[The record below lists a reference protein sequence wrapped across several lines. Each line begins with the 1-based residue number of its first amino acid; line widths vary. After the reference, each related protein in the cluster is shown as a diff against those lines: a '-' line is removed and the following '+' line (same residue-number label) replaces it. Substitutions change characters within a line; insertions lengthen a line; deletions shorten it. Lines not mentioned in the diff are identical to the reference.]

1 VRAWELAGVTFTTD
15 EPTEQAS
22 IAVLEATRAL
32 LWVQTSA
39 DARRATERLVQ
50 RLGGTV
56 VPARTHDAGELPAD
70 ISFGDGGPLVA
81 SAPVGSAARALL
93 DAHLVPFLLDAR
105 RALQL
110 SGRVERL
117 DEEASTDRL
126 TSLPNRRTLE
136 RALGRLEANAT
147 VIMVDL
153 DHFKRVNDEFGHHTG
168 DEVLL
173 AFGKA
178 LHSVV
183 RGTDFVGRF
192 GGEEFVVIISSPV
205 GADSFLERLQAKWE
219 ATRPLL
225 ITFSAGIAR
234 SVGDPSTTL
243 QLADAALYRAKE
255 AGRNQ
260 WVWAQPD
267 DLPSEAIDRPPSQF
281 VDRYVEDAVSG
292 ERQAAIRTTLDMFDR
307 GVTQDRVIGEL
318 LAAGQREVGER
329 WHRNQLTVADE
340 HIATGVSAAALDAL
354 VSEVRPLAGDGHTI
368 VVCAEGDWHSLA
380 AQMFGES
387 LHGFGV
393 GVTVLGASTPASYV
407 AELLTRRKADSLA
420 ISCSLPIFFPG
431 AIRLIDMAHLQGI
444 PVIAGGRAFG
454 TDGERAK
461 RLGADAWALN
471 AEQAATILKQWRL
484 RGPPTPSPPASP
496 DPKAL
501 HMLEQASEIAQAALP
516 GLVARF
522 PPMAD
527 YGDEQLTRTHEDL
540 AFNVQFL
547 AAAMLIG
554 DDTIFTDFL
563 DWLQSLLANRG
574 VPGTALPAGLEAL
587 KPAVHG
593 VHPDGVRLL
602 EIGRRMLVEL

>member
-1 VRAWELAGVTFTTD
+1 VTFTD
-15 EPTEQAS
+15 GPTEQAS
-22 IAVLEATRAL
+22 TAVVEATRAL

-39 DARRATERLVQ
+39 DARRATEQLVR
-50 RLGGTV
+50 RLGGV
-56 VPARTHDAGELPAD
+56 VLPARTHEKGDVPAD
-70 ISFGDGGPLVA
+70 ISFGDGEPLVA
-81 SAPVGSAARALL
+81 SAPVGSAARAQL

-126 TSLPNRRTLE
+126 TTLPNRRTLE
-136 RALGRLEANAT
+136 RALSRLEANAT

-153 DHFKRVNDEFGHHTG
+153 DHFKRVNDEFGHHMG

-183 RGTDFVGRF
+183 RGTDLVGRF

-205 GADSFLERLQAKWE
+205 GAESFLDRLRAKWE
-219 ATRPLL
+219 ASRPLP

-255 AGRNQ
+255 AGRDQ
-260 WVWAQPD
+260 WVLATPD
-267 DLPSEAIDRPPSQF
+267 DLPAEAIDRPPSQI

-292 ERQAAIRTTLDMFDR
+292 ERRAAIRTTLDMFDR
-307 GVTQDRVIGEL
+307 GVAQHRVIVEL

-354 VSEVRPLAGDGHTI
+354 VSEVRPLAGDGHTV

-387 LHGFGV
+387 LHGLGV
-393 GVTVLGASTPASYV
+393 GVTVLGASTPSPYV
-407 AELLTRRKADSLA
+407 AELLTRRNADSLA

-431 AIRLIDMAHLQGI
+431 AIRLIDIAHLQGV
-444 PVIAGGRAFG
+444 PVIVGGRAFG
-454 TDGERAK
+454 TDDERAK
-461 RLGADAWALN
+461 RLGADAWALT
-471 AEQAATILKQWRL
+471 AEQAATTLKQWRL
-484 RGPPTPSPPASP
+484 EGRPQPGPPASP
-496 DPKAL
+496 DLGAL
-501 HMLEQASEIAQAALP
+501 HLMQEATEIAQAALP
-516 GLVARF
+516 GLIANF
-522 PPMAD
+522 PPMSS

-547 AAAMLIG
+547 AAALLIR

-563 DWLQSLLANRG
+563 DWLQSLLASRS
-574 VPGTALPAGLEAL
+574 VPRTALPAGLDAL
-587 KPAVHG
+587 KPEVRR
-593 VHPDGVRLL
+593 VHPEGVRLL
-602 EIGRRMLVEL
+602 EIGLGMLV